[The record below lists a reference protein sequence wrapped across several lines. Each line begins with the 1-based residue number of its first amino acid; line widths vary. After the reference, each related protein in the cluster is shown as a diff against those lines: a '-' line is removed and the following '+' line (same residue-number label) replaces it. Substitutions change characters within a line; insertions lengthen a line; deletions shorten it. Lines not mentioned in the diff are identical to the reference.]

1 MNTNTER
8 ARVAARVSVGLAT
21 GVLAFGLGAGLAGAK
36 PVGPTDIA
44 PCPPHGWHVSPGAP
58 ATAVLPGRLVAPV
71 GPKPPLPTLSL
82 PTAPPAP
89 PTLTAPPSLTLPPPV
104 GDPLPGDPPVLTPA
118 PPDQPCGHPG
128 TPPAEP
134 SDEPGHGD
142 EATPTPQPTPP
153 PGPGGGSGG
162 GQAQGGSLAHTG
174 TNAALLTV
182 AGGVLLGGGAG
193 LLALARRMRRR
204 VG

>member
-8 ARVAARVSVGLAT
+8 ASFAARVSVGLAT
-21 GVLAFGLGAGLAGAK
+21 GVLACWLGAGLAEAK

-44 PCPPHGWHVSPGAP
+44 PCPPHGWHLSPGAP
-58 ATAVLPGRLVAPV
+58 ATAALPGQLVAPVAPV
-71 GPKPPLPTLSL
+71 GPM
-82 PTAPPAP
+82 
-89 PTLTAPPSLTLPPPV
+89 PS
-104 GDPLPGDPPVLTPA
+104 LTPA

-128 TPPAEP
+128 TPSGGPSEEP
-134 SDEPGHGD
+134 SGEPPGEPSEPSGEPGHGD
-142 EATPTPQPTPP
+142 EATPIPQPTPP
-153 PGPGGGSGG
+153 PGPGGGSGQD
-162 GQAQGGSLAHTG
+162 QAQGGSLAHTG
-174 TNAALLTV
+174 SNTALLTV